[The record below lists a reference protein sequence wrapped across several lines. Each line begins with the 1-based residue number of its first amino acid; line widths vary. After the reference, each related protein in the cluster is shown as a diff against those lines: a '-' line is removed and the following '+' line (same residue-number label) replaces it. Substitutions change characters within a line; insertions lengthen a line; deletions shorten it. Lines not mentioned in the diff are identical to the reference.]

1 MKVFC
6 AALAVGAV
14 IGSVLSASAELVTGI
29 EAVVDNSLVTHDEV
43 ETMTEPAAKLL
54 FLQYRDDPDLLQKKL
69 SDARNESRD
78 QLLSRQLILRD
89 FKTTYSAN
97 EEAIEKEV
105 SKEVDKE
112 IDEEIRT
119 SYGGSRVSLIQTL
132 AARGITYEKHRQQ
145 IHDRIIIGF
154 LRQKNISS
162 EIIVSPHK
170 VESYYQAHKDEFKV
184 EDEVKLRM
192 IVLKNPGPEDTARVE
207 KRTEEIASQL
217 KDGATFAEM
226 ATIYSEGS
234 QRNQGG
240 DLGWMEASK
249 LNKGLAD
256 MAQSLQAGQRSG
268 VTSRSA
274 GDDYWVCQYENGKPT
289 VGRHYQLN
297 AATKKESMVEERHF
311 DSSSSVTDLP
321 PPQEFDLLL
330 VEEKRPAHYKPLV
343 EVRDQIEKDLLT
355 QEQNRLEK
363 EWMDRLKKK
372 TFVRYF

>member
-1 MKVFC
+1 
-6 AALAVGAV
+6 
-14 IGSVLSASAELVTGI
+14 
-29 EAVVDNSLVTHDEV
+29 
-43 ETMTEPAAKLL
+43 
-54 FLQYRDDPDLLQKKL
+54 
-69 SDARNESRD
+69 
-78 QLLSRQLILRD
+78 
-89 FKTTYSAN
+89 
-97 EEAIEKEV
+97 
-105 SKEVDKE
+105 
-112 IDEEIRT
+112 
-119 SYGGSRVSLIQTL
+119 
-132 AARGITYEKHRQQ
+132 
-145 IHDRIIIGF
+145 
-154 LRQKNISS
+154 
-162 EIIVSPHK
+162 
-170 VESYYQAHKDEFKV
+170 
-184 EDEVKLRM
+184 
-192 IVLKNPGPEDTARVE
+192 
-207 KRTEEIASQL
+207 
-217 KDGATFAEM
+217 
-226 ATIYSEGS
+226 
-234 QRNQGG
+234 
-240 DLGWMEASK
+240 MEASK